1 MIVAEKNGDIT
12 VKSNFFVKFNTM
24 GRWGSGSR
32 ARERAYKQKKKYP
45 TAHYGDNN
53 ALKRAEKSK
62 TFSRVV
68 GKITFLMNLMKTKR
82 SPQDS

>member
-1 MIVAEKNGDIT
+1 M
-12 VKSNFFVKFNTM
+12 SNLISWEGGEVEVEP
-24 GRWGSGSR
+24 GSEHIS
-32 ARERAYKQKKKYP
+32 KKKYP